1 MTGRLGQAFLT
12 ARDSGADGKDSPTS
26 TPAHSASASQGHH
39 HHRPLLTPAHCTVV
53 WPETAWIP
61 ILALYLMAGWHQES
75 QLTSLIFQFF
85 ICKMR

>member
-12 ARDSGADGKDSPTS
+12 TRDSGADGKDSPTS

-61 ILALYLMAGWHQES
+61 ILALCLMAGWHQES
-75 QLTSLIFQFF
+75 LLTSLIFQFF